1 MRKLAS
7 IQKVLN
13 IRPIPGADLIEAVDV
28 LGWTCVT
35 QKGNYKVGDLC
46 IYFEID
52 SFLNANDPRFA
63 SFEERFINWGDKRG
77 MRLKTIKLRKQ
88 ISQGLTLPLRDFPEI
103 KNPQEGDDV
112 TELLKIEKWE
122 SLSES
127 QGNGGGMGGK
137 TAGATPFPS
146 FLRKTDQERVQ
157 NYIGELHKH
166 ADETF
171 EATIKLDG
179 SSMTIFHIKNTSP
192 HFAYAWEDVEKRLV
206 RKMGPLKKLFY
217 KLKGYLGLNKPP
229 KYLDGLCSRNIQ
241 LDPGHSNHFS
251 QYVKDNDILERLRL
265 FNANIAIQGEL
276 IGPSIQENYE
286 KVDSFQYYVYDVFD
300 IDAQTYMTPAMARA
314 VVAEMGL
321 QYVPVLDTQLSLSQ
335 FVDKENPEDARAVVA
350 NILKFAEGPGM
361 NQGVKREGVVF
372 KSNSDGRIANS
383 EFSFKAIS
391 DSYLLKKG

>member
-28 LGWTCVT
+28 LGWTVVT

-52 SFLNANDPRFA
+52 SFLNAEDPRFA

-137 TAGATPFPS
+137 TAGATPFPA

-157 NYIGELHKH
+157 NYMAELRKH
-166 ADETF
+166 DQETF
-171 EATIKLDG
+171 EVSIKLDG
-179 SSMTIFHIKNTSP
+179 SSMTVFYINDQSP
-192 HFAYAWEDVEKRLV
+192 HFKFAWEDIEKRKL
-206 RKMGPLKKLFY
+206 RNLNPLKKVLY
-217 KLKGYLGLNKPP
+217 KLGKLVGLNKPP
-229 KYLDGLCSRNIQ
+229 KFISGLCSRNIQ
-241 LDPGHSNHFS
+241 LDPAHSNHFS
-251 QYVKDNDILERLRL
+251 QYVKDKEILETLERMDI
-265 FNANIAIQGEL
+265 NIAIQGEL
-276 IGPSIQENYE
+276 IGPSIQQNHENVE
-286 KVDSFQYYVYDVFD
+286 GLEFYVYDTFN
-300 IDAQTYMTPAMARA
+300 IDAQKYDKPVGARTITQLA
-314 VVAEMGL
+314 GL
-321 QYVPVLDTQLSLSQ
+321 NYVPVLNTDAKLSD
-335 FVDKENPEDARAVVA
+335 FADKENPEDYRKMVD
-350 NILKFAEGPGM
+350 NILAFAEGPGM
-361 NQGVKREGVVF
+361 NQGVKREGIVF
-372 KSNSDGRIANS
+372 KSNSDGPYET

-391 DSYLLKKG
+391 NSYLLKKG